1 MTSHPLS
8 KYSPEEETLIR
19 RLVAE
24 RKLSA
29 SQIAHRVNRGRD
41 HDCQVTRNAVIGK
54 VRRMGLY
61 LSANPSGG
69 AWSRKSNAPRVKK
82 PAAPYELPGSLA
94 RKALTAFEGSDRFS
108 FKVQAPK
115 PRRSDVEPHRVG
127 MRFIDCLPDRFT
139 PSRCRAPVDLSP
151 HGQKGGPDMVCCG
164 ILTEPGK
171 STCEHCS
178 ARLVDRS
185 QDRKAAA

>member
-8 KYSPEEETLIR
+8 RYSPEEETLIR

-29 SQIAHRVNRGRD
+29 SQIAHQVNRGRD
-41 HDCQVTRNAVIGK
+41 DDRKLTRNAVIGK

-94 RKALTAFEGSDRFS
+94 RKALTTFEGSDRFS
-108 FKVQAPK
+108 FKVPAPK
-115 PRRSDVEPHRVG
+115 RKIIDGEPHRVG

-139 PSRCRAPVDLSP
+139 PPRCRMPVDLSP
-151 HGQKGGPDMVCCG
+151 DGQKGGLDMVCCG

-185 QDRKAAA
+185 QDRRAAA